1 MTSKIIDWDAG
12 HVPLPNTITFKGS
25 DSTWALR
32 ITADRKIEVNN
43 DIEVSVLAQQVLD
56 ALQILLKPKEWQ
68 SLSDEEIEEVYEKV
82 SAPMGER
89 RIYEV
94 HTLAKALDAKLK
106 EKNG

>member
-1 MTSKIIDWDAG
+1 MTK
-12 HVPLPNTITFKGS
+12 L
-25 DSTWALR
+25 
-32 ITADRKIEVNN
+32 
-43 DIEVSVLAQQVLD
+43 LD
-56 ALQILLKPKEWQ
+56 ADIYKPVKEWQ